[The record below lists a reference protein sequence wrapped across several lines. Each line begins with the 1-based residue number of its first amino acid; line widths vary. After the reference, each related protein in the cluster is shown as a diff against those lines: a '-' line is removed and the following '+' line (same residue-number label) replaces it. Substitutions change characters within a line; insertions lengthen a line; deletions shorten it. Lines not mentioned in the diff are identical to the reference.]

1 MSENECNNLPLF
13 QVYIQTV
20 SPTWPA
26 KSLVSGLI
34 RRKQEIEALFL
45 PTFRSALIL
54 SPVYLGHV

>member
-1 MSENECNNLPLF
+1 MTENECNNLPPFLYPNSF
-13 QVYIQTV
+13 LQTC
-20 SPTWPA
+20 PA

-54 SPVYLGHV
+54 SCVYLGHV